1 MKKKKMAQINA
12 LRDTVEIELQN
23 PYHYQG
29 IPAIEQLNQWAN
41 AALQATNNSHNGKH
55 TLVIRIVDQAEGLQL
70 NRDYRMKEK
79 ATNILSFPFEA
90 PPLEW
95 GVELED
101 EGAEILDFSHL
112 GDLVICEPVLR
123 QEAMQQHK
131 SLQQHWAHLLV
142 HGTLHLQGF
151 DHISDADANIMEALE
166 ISILGNLGFANPYA
180 AELIQHNPI

>member
-1 MKKKKMAQINA
+1 MPQNDEFIHT
-12 LRDTVEIELQN
+12 LEIELQN

-41 AALQATNNSHNGKH
+41 AALQADNNRHNGRC

-90 PPLEW
+90 PPAEW
-95 GVELED
+95 GAELDKEFN
-101 EGAEILDFSHL
+101 LPHL

-123 QEAMQQHK
+123 QEAMQYNK

-151 DHISDADANIMEALE
+151 DHISDEDAIIMETLE
-166 ISILGNLGFANPYA
+166 ISILGKLGFANPYA
-180 AELIQHNPI
+180 EEFIAHNPI